1 MGVAPMMTG
10 VAAPVRHHSAMRGY
24 RARAEFRRRSR
35 QSRWVLAGVSIGGR
49 FQPVEEGVER
59 IRARLPE
66 PGLIAWIDLPDPIV
80 AAGVDQALTIALDVA
95 RGRWPLYDRNGV
107 PFSSGTTDP

>member
-1 MGVAPMMTG
+1 MAGFS
-10 VAAPVRHHSAMRGY
+10 RL
-24 RARAEFRRRSR
+24 RRES
-35 QSRWVLAGVSIGGR
+35 SGS
-49 FQPVEEGVER
+49 E
-59 IRARLPE
+59 PE